1 MSKNEKFSL
10 DQISNIQNFINEISK
25 NLKDLDSSILKYNKE
40 SDKENFPATLKLL
53 PKISLKIN
61 NLNKILKQ
69 NNEIKITHL
78 ENEIF
83 KINTWLDEQK
93 DLKLQENKKM
103 KYKQFFLD
111 NLYEKSKS
119 RKLEFEGRFPGFNSN
134 NFKLKLDEKK
144 FNSKLV
150 YGGDEEKMKIFEDWE
165 LEPILNYI
173 HSFYEFFEKINLNNE
188 LKYIHESYRNCLK
201 NKTSDN
207 EWVPIVDILSQYSQI
222 KQNNNNPLIY
232 PERVFFSFLI
242 YKISENPELKVLE
255 SRISRRT
262 ATHGAAGKTNEHL
275 WIPTKIKDLIGENI
289 MYLSFK
295 KDIK

>member
-40 SDKENFPATLKLL
+40 LDEENLPAILKLL

-61 NLNKILKQ
+61 SLNKILKQ
-69 NNEIKITHL
+69 NNEIKIIHL

-83 KINTWLDEQK
+83 KINMWLDEQK
-93 DLKLQENKKM
+93 KLQENKKI

-144 FNSKLV
+144 FNSKVV
-150 YGGDEEKMKIFEDWE
+150 YGGDEEKMKIFEDWN
-165 LEPILNYI
+165 LESILNYI
-173 HSFYEFFEKINLNNE
+173 YNFYEFFEKINLNNE
-188 LKYIHESYRNCLK
+188 LKNIHAAYRNCLK
-201 NKTSDN
+201 NKTLDD
-207 EWVPIVDILSQYSQI
+207 EWIPIVDILSEYTQI
-222 KQNNNNPLIY
+222 KENDKNQLIY

-242 YKISENPELKVLE
+242 YKISENSELKVLE
-255 SRISRRT
+255 ARISRRT
-262 ATHGAAGKTNEHL
+262 ATHGAAGKINEHL

-295 KDIK
+295 KDTN

>member
-10 DQISNIQNFINEISK
+10 EQISNIQNFINEISK

-40 SDKENFPATLKLL
+40 LDKENFPATLKLL

-83 KINTWLDEQK
+83 KINMWLDEQK

-150 YGGDEEKMKIFEDWE
+150 YGGDEEKMKMFEDWE
-165 LEPILNYI
+165 LEPILNFI
-173 HSFYEFFEKINLNNE
+173 NSFYEFFEKINLNNE
-188 LKYIHESYRNCLK
+188 LKNIHESYRNCLK
-201 NKTSDN
+201 NKTLDD
-207 EWVPIVDILSQYSQI
+207 EWIPIVDILSEYTQI
-222 KQNNNNPLIY
+222 KENDKNPLIY

-242 YKISENPELKVLE
+242 YKISENSELKVLE
-255 SRISRRT
+255 ARISRRT
-262 ATHGAAGKTNEHL
+262 ATHGAAGKINEHL

>member
-1 MSKNEKFSL
+1 MSKNEKFNL

-40 SDKENFPATLKLL
+40 LDEENLPAILKLL

-61 NLNKILKQ
+61 SLNKILKQ
-69 NNEIKITHL
+69 NNEIKIIHL

-83 KINTWLDEQK
+83 KINMWLDEQK
-93 DLKLQENKKM
+93 KLQENKKI

-119 RKLEFEGRFPGFNSN
+119 KKLEFEGRFPGFNSN

-144 FNSKLV
+144 FNSKVV
-150 YGGDEEKMKIFEDWE
+150 YGGDEEKMKIFEDWN
-165 LEPILNYI
+165 LESILNYI
-173 HSFYEFFEKINLNNE
+173 YNFYEFFEKINLNNE
-188 LKYIHESYRNCLK
+188 LKNIHAAYRNCLK
-201 NKTSDN
+201 NKTLDD
-207 EWVPIVDILSQYSQI
+207 EWVPIVDILSEYTQI
-222 KQNNNNPLIY
+222 KENDKNPLIY

-242 YKISENPELKVLE
+242 YKISENSELKVLE
-255 SRISRRT
+255 ARISRRT
-262 ATHGAAGKTNEHL
+262 ATHGAAGKINEHL

>member
-1 MSKNEKFSL
+1 MSKNEKFNL

-40 SDKENFPATLKLL
+40 LDEENLPAILKLL

-61 NLNKILKQ
+61 SLNKILKQ
-69 NNEIKITHL
+69 NNEIKIIHL

-83 KINTWLDEQK
+83 KINMWLDEQK
-93 DLKLQENKKM
+93 KLQENKKI

-144 FNSKLV
+144 FNSKVV
-150 YGGDEEKMKIFEDWE
+150 YGGDEEKMKIFEDWN
-165 LEPILNYI
+165 LESILNYI
-173 HSFYEFFEKINLNNE
+173 YNFYEFFEKINLNNE
-188 LKYIHESYRNCLK
+188 LKNIHAAYRNCLK
-201 NKTSDN
+201 NKTLDD
-207 EWVPIVDILSQYSQI
+207 EWIPIVDILSEYTQI
-222 KQNNNNPLIY
+222 KENDKNQLIY

-242 YKISENPELKVLE
+242 YKISENSELKVLE
-255 SRISRRT
+255 ARISRRT
-262 ATHGAAGKTNEHL
+262 ATHGAAGKINEHL

-295 KDIK
+295 KDTN

>member
-1 MSKNEKFSL
+1 VSKNEKFNL

-40 SDKENFPATLKLL
+40 LDEENLPAILKLL

-61 NLNKILKQ
+61 SLNKILKQ
-69 NNEIKITHL
+69 NNEIKIIHL

-83 KINTWLDEQK
+83 KINMWLDEQK
-93 DLKLQENKKM
+93 KLQENKKI

-119 RKLEFEGRFPGFNSN
+119 KKLEFEGRFPGFNSN

-144 FNSKLV
+144 FNSKVV
-150 YGGDEEKMKIFEDWE
+150 YGGDEEKMKIFEDWN
-165 LEPILNYI
+165 LESILNYI
-173 HSFYEFFEKINLNNE
+173 YNFYEFFEKINLNNE
-188 LKYIHESYRNCLK
+188 LKNIHAAYRNCLK
-201 NKTSDN
+201 NKTLDD
-207 EWVPIVDILSQYSQI
+207 EWIPIVDILSEYTQI
-222 KQNNNNPLIY
+222 KENDKNPLIY

-242 YKISENPELKVLE
+242 YKISENSELKVLE
-255 SRISRRT
+255 ARISRRT
-262 ATHGAAGKTNEHL
+262 ATHGAAGKINEHL

>member
-1 MSKNEKFSL
+1 MSKNEKCSL
-10 DQISNIQNFINEISK
+10 DQISNIQNFINEINK

-40 SDKENFPATLKLL
+40 LDKENFPATLKLL

-83 KINTWLDEQK
+83 KINMWLDEQK
-93 DLKLQENKKM
+93 DLKLQENKKV

-119 RKLEFEGRFPGFNSN
+119 RKLEFEGSFPGFNSN

-188 LKYIHESYRNCLK
+188 LKDIHESYRNCLK
-201 NKTSDN
+201 NKTLDD

-222 KQNNNNPLIY
+222 KQNNNKPLIY

-255 SRISRRT
+255 ERLTKRT
-262 ATHGAAGKTNEHL
+262 ATHGASSKTNLHL
-275 WIPTKIKDLIGENI
+275 WIPTEIQDLLGENI

-295 KDIK
+295 K